1 MHLTLDL
8 NDQTESLSTEN
19 LQLIEKMLH
28 HAAEDQGIEAGSE
41 LSVTFVNNEE
51 IQLINNDY
59 RGKNVPTDVI
69 SFAME
74 ELGEGEIAINVPGA
88 PRMLGDIIIS
98 VERAKEQAADY
109 GHSEERELGFLAI
122 HGFLHLLGYDHM
134 EDEDEKEMTEK
145 QEAILQ
151 SFGLRREQQDEK
163 Q

>member
-1 MHLTLDL
+1 MYLTLDL
-8 NDQTESLSTEN
+8 NDETQSLSIEN
-19 LQLIEKMLH
+19 LNLIEKMLH

-51 IQLINNDY
+51 IQQINNEY

-74 ELGEGEIAINVPGA
+74 ELGEGEIAINVEGA
-88 PRMLGDIIIS
+88 PRVLGDIIIS

-134 EDEDEKEMTEK
+134 EDDDEKEMTEK

-151 SFGLRREQQDEK
+151 SFGLRREQDEK

>member
-1 MHLTLDL
+1 MYLTLDL
-8 NDQTESLSTEN
+8 NDQTESLSIEN
-19 LQLIEKMLH
+19 KQLIEKMLH
-28 HAAEDQGIEAGSE
+28 HAAEDQGIEEGSE

-51 IQLINNDY
+51 IQQINNDY

-145 QEAILQ
+145 QESILQ
-151 SFGLRREQQDEK
+151 SFGLRREQDEK